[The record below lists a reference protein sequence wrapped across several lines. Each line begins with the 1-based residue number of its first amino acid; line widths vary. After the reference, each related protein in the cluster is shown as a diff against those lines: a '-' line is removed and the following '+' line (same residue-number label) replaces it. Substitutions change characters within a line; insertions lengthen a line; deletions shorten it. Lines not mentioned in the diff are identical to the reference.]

1 MKIKSG
7 TNIWNKVKKS
17 NKFGQDWK
25 SFTFVSFL
33 AAIARV
39 LNFGGET
46 TRWAMFSP
54 NF

>member
-17 NKFGQDWK
+17 NKFGQDCK

-33 AAIARV
+33 AAIAQV
-39 LNFGGET
+39 LIFWDET
-46 TRWAMFSP
+46 ARWAMFSP
-54 NF
+54 KF